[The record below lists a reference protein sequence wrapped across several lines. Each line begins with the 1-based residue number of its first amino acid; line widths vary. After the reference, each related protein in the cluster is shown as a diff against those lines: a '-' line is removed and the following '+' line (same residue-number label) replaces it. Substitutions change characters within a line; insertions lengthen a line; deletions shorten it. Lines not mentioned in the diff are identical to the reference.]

1 MFKKIQN
8 LTVATKMLIFV
19 AIAHA
24 LIVGFYTYF
33 VYQEKKSDLYFA
45 MDERLTSTAVA
56 MSNHFGT
63 LNDKYG
69 AQNQMN
75 QEDYKAQCI
84 AISKQMQQMNAA
96 FIYSMQSDSEGKV
109 HFTMSSES
117 QEDFDKGDG
126 SAFWEIYTEADPKL
140 FEAIKSGKP
149 QFAEYTDK
157 WGSFRSI
164 FLPLKTPN
172 GKDYVVGVDIKLDII
187 SAKLQDLLLHSLT
200 VGLVIFVLSMIL
212 LAFLVKQV
220 TATIAGLSKLSAQLA
235 TGDGD
240 LNKRLDVSVKDDIG
254 TASEHINTFLELVRV
269 MLINIKNKA
278 SQNSAAAGVVLNT
291 TAHMSKTVETT
302 ARNSSQITQNIH
314 EITELVNASIS
325 TLSKTDAKSQEA
337 SRELEQLLSEIG
349 SMLSTVQNKEQ
360 AESILIEKIT
370 SLTSEIAS
378 IKNILGTINDIADQ
392 TNLLALNAAI
402 EAARA
407 GEHGRGFAVV
417 ADEVRKLAERTQHS
431 LVEITATVN
440 IVVDTMQTVSSTVQ
454 ENSDSMDKMVDGS
467 RRAKLAI
474 ESTAAAVGLM
484 REIATDA
491 LRDTQEITK
500 SVEAVSSMVESNDSL
515 SKQNSTNIAD
525 ILKSGKELSAI
536 TEELLLE
543 LSKLKT

>member
-1 MFKKIQN
+1 
-8 LTVATKMLIFV
+8 MLIFV

-45 MDERLTSTAVA
+45 MDERLTSTAIA
-56 MSNHFGT
+56 MSNHFGA
-63 LNDKYG
+63 LNDKHS
-69 AQNQMN
+69 ASNPMN
-75 QEDYKAQCI
+75 QNKYKQQCI
-84 AISKQMQQMNAA
+84 TISKQMEQMNAA
-96 FIYSMQSDSEGKV
+96 FIYSMQEDDEGKV

-117 QEDFDKGDG
+117 KEDFDKGEG
-126 SAFWEIYTEADPKL
+126 SAFWEVYAEADPKL
-140 FEAIKSGKP
+140 FEAIKTKKP

-164 FLPLKTPN
+164 FLPAKTPN
-172 GKDYVVGVDIKLDII
+172 GKEYIVGVDIKLDVIN
-187 SAKLQDLLLHSLT
+187 AKLQDLLLHSLT

-220 TATIAGLSKLSAQLA
+220 TATISGLSKLSAELA

-240 LNKRLDVSVKDDIG
+240 LNKRLDVSVQDDIG
-254 TASEHINTFLELVRV
+254 TASQHINTFLELVRI
-269 MLINIKNKA
+269 MLINVKSKA
-278 SQNSAAAGVVLNT
+278 SQNSSTAGAVLKT
-291 TAHMSKTVETT
+291 TAHMSKNIETS
-302 ARNSSQITQNIH
+302 AQNSSRITQNIH
-314 EITELVNASIS
+314 EITELVNANIS

-337 SRELEQLLSEIG
+337 SKELEQLLEEIS
-349 SMLSTVQNKEQ
+349 SMLSTVQSKEQ
-360 AESILIEKIT
+360 AEYMLIEKIT

-454 ENSDSMDKMVDGS
+454 DNSDSMDKIVDS
-467 RRAKLAI
+467 SKRAKLAI
-474 ESTAAAVGLM
+474 ESTSTSVRLM
-484 REIATDA
+484 REIAIDA

-500 SVEAVSSMVESNDSL
+500 SVEAVSSIVESNDSL
-515 SKQNSTNIAD
+515 SKLNNSNISD